1 MKGTNIEADWIDAL
15 IVGLDFLKTESADRK
30 LAALKIVLFSELG
43 CRFNMILNFRFY
55 WHSELSFRSFA
66 FRVDGV
72 KLLF

>member
-1 MKGTNIEADWIDAL
+1 
-15 IVGLDFLKTESADRK
+15 
-30 LAALKIVLFSELG
+30 
-43 CRFNMILNFRFY
+43 MILNFRFY